1 MTTNLSINMIKFC
14 HLVLCG
20 KVPKE
25 AARLAGYPPKRASGL
40 LRTKQIQE
48 FISGEQIFYQGKY
61 RLERD
66 QLTEML
72 LEAHSN
78 AKNTTEEV
86 CAIREIAKL
95 LGLYPATQKS
105 VKKVHHI
112 EELTDGELLRI
123 ARGN

>member
-1 MTTNLSINMIKFC
+1 MATNLSINMIKFC
-14 HLVLCG
+14 HLILSG
-20 KVPKE
+20 KLPKE

-48 FISGEQIFYQGKY
+48 FISGEQTFYQAKY

-72 LEAHSN
+72 LEAHSK
-78 AKNTTEEV
+78 ASNTTEEV
-86 CAIREIAKL
+86 CAIRELGKL
-95 LGLYPATQKS
+95 LGLYPVTKKS

>member
-14 HLVLCG
+14 HLILSG
-20 KVPKE
+20 KLPKE
-25 AARLAGYPPKRASGL
+25 AARLAGYPPQRASGL

>member
-1 MTTNLSINMIKFC
+1 MIKFC
-14 HLVLCG
+14 HLILCG

-40 LRTKQIQE
+40 LRSKHIQE
-48 FISGEQIFYQGKY
+48 FISGEQTFYQAKY

-72 LEAHSN
+72 LEAHSK
-78 AKNTTEEV
+78 ASNTTEEV

-95 LGLYPATQKS
+95 LGLYPVTKKS

-112 EELTDGELLRI
+112 EELSDNELLRI

>member
-1 MTTNLSINMIKFC
+1 MATNLSINMIKFC
-14 HLVLCG
+14 HLILSG
-20 KVPKE
+20 KLPKE

-48 FISGEQIFYQGKY
+48 FISGEQTFYQAKY

-72 LEAHSN
+72 LEAHSK
-78 AKNTTEEV
+78 ASNTTEEV
-86 CAIREIAKL
+86 CAIRELGKL
-95 LGLYPATQKS
+95 LGLYPATKKS

-112 EELTDGELLRI
+112 EELSDKELLRI

>member
-14 HLVLCG
+14 HLILSG
-20 KVPKE
+20 KLPKE

-40 LRTKQIQE
+40 LRSKHIQE
-48 FISGEQIFYQGKY
+48 FISGEQTFYQAKY

-78 AKNTTEEV
+78 ASNTTEEV
-86 CAIREIAKL
+86 CAIRELGKL
-95 LGLYPATQKS
+95 LGLYPATKKS
-105 VKKVHHI
+105 VKKVHQI
-112 EELTDGELLRI
+112 EELSDNELLKI